1 MRQMRHNYN
10 SHKINLRQKTNSRN
24 KEYQDLTANK
34 DYLAKLQA
42 EFNQIVGKR
51 TNFIAQRQENAQSNA
66 SSMFNKNIKNL
77 QSRIQEK
84 SEQIKTKNQQ
94 IKAQSKQISKLEST
108 VHKNARAL
116 GAETG
121 TFMQRMSNKM
131 GSYFG
136 TKKKPGV
143 RAPNVRAPNVRA
155 PNVRAPMLALPA
167 PANRHANRP
176 ANRHVNRT
184 VNIPFYEM
192 GYAS

>member
-1 MRQMRHNYN
+1 MQNYN
-10 SHKINLRQKTNSRN
+10 SHLSNLRQKTNSRN
-24 KEYQDLTANK
+24 KEYKNLTANK
-34 DYLAKLQA
+34 AFLASLQA
-42 EFNQIVGKR
+42 EFNKIVGQRK
-51 TNFIAQRQENAQSNA
+51 NFIAQKQANAESKA
-66 SSMFNKNIKNL
+66 SSMFNIKIQKL

-84 SEQIKTKNQQ
+84 SAQIKTKNQQ

-116 GAETG
+116 GLETG

-143 RAPNVRAPNVRA
+143 RAP
-155 PNVRAPMLALPA
+155 MLALPA
-167 PANRHANRP
+167 PNARAPIVRAPNARAP
-176 ANRHVNRT
+176 ANIP
-184 VNIPFYEM
+184 VNIPLHDI